1 MGMMETV
8 IFGLI
13 ALALAV
19 LALVLCVAKQP
30 VFSGIAGGATIIF
43 VCLSSYNWWLALG
56 DSGKNQRWL
65 GFEQYPA
72 TVVVLMAL
80 SAVGIYC
87 VMKGANYLAGNR
99 SAKKSR
105 CC

>member
-1 MGMMETV
+1 MGMMETI

-13 ALALAV
+13 ALASAV
-19 LALVLCVAKQP
+19 IALVLVAAKQP

-65 GFEQYPA
+65 GFEHYPA
-72 TVVVLMAL
+72 TVIVLMAL
-80 SAVGIYC
+80 IVVGIC
-87 VMKGANYLAGNR
+87 CAIKGANHLTR
-99 SAKKSR
+99 EKSI
-105 CC
+105 